1 MTIQERKIHD
11 VTVVDLEGRLVN
23 EEAADSLHAALSR
36 LIEEG
41 GRKLA
46 INMKLV
52 PAMDTTGLSEI
63 LRAYTS
69 VTRRGGVLKLMQLSS
84 NVQHILMVT
93 RLHKVLEAFDDEE
106 SAVKSLLA
114 TTISADLTARLEE
127 STS

>member
-11 VTVVDLEGRLVN
+11 VTVVDLEGRLVD

-36 LIEEG
+36 LIEQG

-52 PAMDTTGLSEI
+52 PAMDTTGLGEI

-84 NVQHILMVT
+84 HVRQILVVT

>member
-11 VTVVDLEGRLVN
+11 VTVVDLEGRLVD

-84 NVQHILMVT
+84 HVRQILVVT